1 VSWRGRSE
9 KFHYESHESDPYSP
23 LLHVTCNG
31 ISQISHATTHQLRG
45 VRVTLMWLIMEF
57 LRNSITNHMRVI
69 LTPLYW
75 CGVAWEIWEIPLR
88 VTWEWPLP
96 PFTGV
101 VWRGISYDTPIT
113 SHWIWPYVMTT
124 GESWRGRS
132 EKSHYGSHESDPMSW
147 LLTSNENS
155 IWETM
160 KVLLLSKISAISVY
174 HQ

>member
-1 VSWRGRSE
+1 MSWRGRSE

-23 LLHVTCNG
+23 LLVC
-31 ISQISHATTHQLRG
+31 RG
-45 VRVTLMWLIMEF
+45 VGDLRNSITSHMRVTLTPLNWCVVAD
-57 LRNSITNHMRVI
+57 LRNSITNHMRVT